1 MQGSTGA
8 WEVAMP
14 NAKFSARLRGA
25 LLALALGLTA
35 APLPGQQDGVA
46 VDQVHAGTTL
56 VAMVD
61 VPIRDCAPSGGALYI
76 KGQQTGTLRRG
87 EVISVSGEQMFAT
100 VLGNQK
106 WIYFSRA
113 GSPSG
118 WVLVGNART
127 TSGAFSKR

>member
-1 MQGSTGA
+1 
-8 WEVAMP
+8 MP
-14 NAKFSARLRGA
+14 NAKFSAQLRGA
-25 LLALALGLTA
+25 LLALALALMA
-35 APLPGQQDGVA
+35 VPLQGQQDGAA

-61 VPIRDCAPSGGALYI
+61 VPIRDRAPSGGALYI
-76 KGQQTGTLRRG
+76 KGQQTGTLKRG

-113 GSPSG
+113 SSPSG
-118 WVLVGNART
+118 WVLLGNAGT
-127 TSGAFSKR
+127 TSGAFGAKR

>member
-1 MQGSTGA
+1 
-8 WEVAMP
+8 MP
-14 NAKFSARLRGA
+14 NAKSSAQLRGA
-25 LLALALGLTA
+25 LLALALVLTA
-35 APLPGQQDGVA
+35 VPLPAQQGGVA

-61 VPIRDCAPSGGALYI
+61 VPIRDRIPSGRALYI

-118 WVLVGNART
+118 WVLVGNAGT
-127 TSGAFSKR
+127 TSGAFAKR

>member
-1 MQGSTGA
+1 
-8 WEVAMP
+8 MP
-14 NAKFSARLRGA
+14 NAKFSAQLRGA
-25 LLALALGLTA
+25 LLALALVLTA
-35 APLPGQQDGVA
+35 VPLPAQQDGVA

-61 VPIRDCAPSGGALYI
+61 VPIRDRAPSGGALYI

-106 WIYFSRA
+106 WIYFSRS

-118 WVLVGNART
+118 WVLVGNAGA
-127 TSGAFSKR
+127 TSGSFDAKR

>member
-1 MQGSTGA
+1 
-8 WEVAMP
+8 MP
-14 NAKFSARLRGA
+14 TAKFSAQLMGA
-25 LLALALGLTA
+25 LLTLALVLTA
-35 APLPGQQDGVA
+35 VPLQGQQQGVA

-61 VPIRDCAPSGGALYI
+61 VPIRDRAPAGGALYI
-76 KGQQTGTLRRG
+76 KGQQTSTLKRG
-87 EVISVSGEQMFAT
+87 EVISVNGEQMFAT

-118 WVLVGNART
+118 WVLVGNAGT
-127 TSGAFSKR
+127 TSAAFGAKR